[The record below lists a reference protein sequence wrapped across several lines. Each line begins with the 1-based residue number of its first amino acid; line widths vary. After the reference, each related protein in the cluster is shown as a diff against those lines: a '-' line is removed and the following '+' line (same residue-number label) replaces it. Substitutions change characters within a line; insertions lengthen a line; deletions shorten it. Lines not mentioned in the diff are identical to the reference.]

1 MGSGL
6 IYIIIVGM
14 WIAYFLPRW
23 ISNHEEVSGRSVE
36 KFATAMKAVSYT
48 SGAAKPDLNEIRS
61 RHQNQLAVRRILFG
75 SIVLF
80 ALMDVLMVAVG
91 LISPIVLTI
100 PTSAVALYIV
110 HVRHQIATMREEIAR
125 AATMVE
131 ESPTQESYTKLIARS
146 KRISASRLDYQEEQ
160 WTPLSERFSH
170 SESEVQSIVLLP
182 KGSAA
187 QRGTWE
193 PTSVPAPLYSDAS
206 KAAPQRRII
215 DLTIPGAWSAA
226 QEESRL
232 GGEEIFDQ
240 VKVEEEIARLRIDR
254 AANE

>member
-23 ISNHEEVSGRSVE
+23 IANHDEVSGRSVE
-36 KFATAMKAVSYT
+36 KFATAMKAVSIT
-48 SGAAKPDLNEIRS
+48 AGVAKPDVSEIRR
-61 RHQNQLAVRRILFG
+61 RHENQLAVRRILFG
-75 SIVLF
+75 SIALF

-100 PTSAVALYIV
+100 PLSAIALYVV
-110 HVRHQIATMREEIAR
+110 HVRHQIATMREELAR
-125 AATMVE
+125 AIQLTE
-131 ESPTQESYTKLIARS
+131 ENPTNDNYSKLIARS
-146 KRISASRLDYQEEQ
+146 KRASNSLIDYSEEQ
-160 WTPLSERFSH
+160 WTPLAERFTQ
-170 SESEVQSIVLLP
+170 SETDVHGIVILP
-182 KGSAA
+182 KGSAS
-187 QRGTWE
+187 TWQ
-193 PTSVPAPLYSDAS
+193 PNPIPAPLYSDAS

-226 QEESRL
+226 QEAAQSQ
-232 GGEEIFDQ
+232 GAEEIFDQ